1 MDVNFFEKNY
11 PVSNTAVIIYG
22 SDMKITH
29 TQKKRGSLGISV
41 RMELSSESRTPEVS
55 KNDIN
60 LKISLK
66 NSSRDKKKKK
76 IMELHILIYRNFTEI
91 FILTGILL
99 LAL

>member
-1 MDVNFFEKNY
+1 
-11 PVSNTAVIIYG
+11 
-22 SDMKITH
+22 MKITH